1 VERLVA
7 LPQAIITTT
16 ALSDLVPRL
25 VKSSTCQEITRGAN
39 GSEVRNA

>member
-25 VKSSTCQEITRGAN
+25 VKSSTCREVARGVH
-39 GSEVRNA
+39 GSEVRDA